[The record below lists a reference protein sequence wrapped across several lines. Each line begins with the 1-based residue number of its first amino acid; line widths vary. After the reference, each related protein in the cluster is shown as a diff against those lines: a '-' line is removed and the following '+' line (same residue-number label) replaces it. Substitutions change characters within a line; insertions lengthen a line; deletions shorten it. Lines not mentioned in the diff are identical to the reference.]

1 MLKPRATSP
10 APTSAFMKTD
20 ISVSNLYNWLSF
32 VEPRKEALQKKCQQ
46 RLSQALCDQMH
57 LQTSV
62 QHTQG
67 PSQRPE
73 ICRGRRGRTVTLHS
87 RMDIHWCYLHEW
99 GRAEVLS
106 GFLQGGWLLP
116 LGGMVSGLIQS
127 HTWTWV
133 YCPGLMAGASGRSG
147 PQCLCGQRQSGPDRH
162 WLWPVS

>member
-1 MLKPRATSP
+1 
-10 APTSAFMKTD
+10 MKTD
-20 ISVSNLYNWLSF
+20 IAVSNLYNWLSF

-46 RLSQALCDQMH
+46 RLCQALCDQRH
-57 LQTSV
+57 LQTSLST
-62 QHTQG
+62 HRG
-67 PSQRPE
+67 PLGAQRSAGQKRENSQ
-73 ICRGRRGRTVTLHS
+73 THS
-87 RMDIHWCYLHEW
+87 RMDTHWCYLHEW

-147 PQCLCGQRQSGPDRH
+147 SQCLCGQRRSVPDRH